1 MDNTM
6 LVQNLTAFL
15 APFLPY
21 LLKTSEKA
29 IEEVGKQLGAD
40 AWRRAKV
47 LWTKLRTKMEVNPAA
62 QEAAQD
68 VANAPE
74 DADAQAALRLQLR
87 KLLSGDEILAAEMT
101 RLWEVTKTA
110 GVTIIATGK
119 RSVAAQKIEG
129 STIITGDQNIVKPN
143 TAG

>member
-1 MDNTM
+1 MDNTV

-40 AWRRAKV
+40 AWRRANV

-101 RLWEVTKTA
+101 RLWEVTKIA

-119 RSVAAQKIEG
+119 HSVAAQKIEG
-129 STIITGDQNIVKPN
+129 STIITGDQNVVKPS

>member
-6 LVQNLTAFL
+6 LVQNLSAFL

-40 AWRRAKV
+40 AWRRASV
-47 LWTKLRTKMEVNPAA
+47 LWGKLRTKMEANPAA

-101 RLWEVTKTA
+101 RLWEVTETA

-129 STIITGDQNIVKPN
+129 STIIAGDQNVVKPR

>member
-29 IEEVGKQLGAD
+29 IEEVGKQLGTD

-47 LWTKLRTKMEVNPAA
+47 LWTKLRTTMETNPAA

-87 KLLSGDEILAAEMT
+87 KLLARDEILAAEMT
-101 RLWEVTKTA
+101 RLWEVTETA

-119 RSVAAQKIEG
+119 RSIAAQKIEG
-129 STIITGDQNIVKPN
+129 STIIAGDQNVVKPR